1 MLKQTQQ
8 QPQQRPQRIQMPNFS
23 GRSLTLHDAPG
34 AYQLL
39 HDTQAHKTQI
49 TVLLGCGPLLQSPC
63 VPPNLFEGENT
74 VYVLYGPKFLEH
86 MQQSKAGAMLWKE
99 RIPKHWQ
106 SITYQDFH
114 TLLANNTSIAF
125 WWYKQNLDLESDF
138 WLPILGESKAHIL
151 CAKTPY
157 SVETQAP
164 QKQETTTQD
173 KNNTC
178 IFLGSSPDKLLYKEV
193 HSAFLQLGYTPYT
206 CPHSLQDMQETLQKQ
221 CALFFSVN
229 LQGLDV
235 EGHDFALLRALRIA
249 VGIWFVDNPWHVLA
263 SLRVPWWKKAK
274 LFVTDASFIL
284 PLKEAGA
291 EHVYH
296 LPLAVAQHMW
306 GANEKSNLQP
316 LEITANTKP
325 QQRNSNS
332 NNRNALSLSEK
343 LKAASNA
350 SCVFVG
356 HAAFP
361 HKKSFFAAAKIQPER
376 LQQAMTLLKNG
387 PEVPDFQWWVQH
399 AATQAQDKLWP
410 GHSVRSIGL
419 GAEQCAQEQ
428 RVLWIQQLLAQNP
441 AIFGDAALW
450 QSLLPEAKQE
460 IFHAPLD
467 YYTEL
472 PFIYAAANAVL
483 NVTSLLLPW
492 GLTQRHFDVWAAGGF
507 LWTNSTKGLEIF
519 PQELTRPISFER
531 PQQWTKAM
539 AEHTPRIK
547 EDLQDA
553 WKKHLKEEHQYV
565 HRMVFVLEKTLG

>member
-8 QPQQRPQRIQMPNFS
+8 QPPQRPQRMQMPNFS
-23 GRSLTLHDAPG
+23 GRSLTLHDEPN

-39 HDTQAHKTQI
+39 YETQTQKNKLI
-49 TVLLGCGPLLQSPC
+49 VLLGCGPLLQALC
-63 VPPNLFEGENT
+63 VPQDLLDSENK
-74 VYVLYGPKFLEH
+74 VYVLYGPLFLQH
-86 MQQSKAGAMLWKE
+86 MQQSKSCVTPWEE

-106 SITYQDFH
+106 SITYQEFGA
-114 TLLANNTSIAF
+114 LLKNNNSIAF

-138 WLPILGESKAHIL
+138 WLPILGQSKAHRL
-151 CAKTPY
+151 CAKPAY
-157 SVETQAP
+157 SLEAQAS
-164 QKQETTTQD
+164 QRQEALAQG
-173 KNNTC
+173 KNANQ
-178 IFLGSSPDKLLYKEV
+178 ILLGSSPDKLLYKEV
-193 HSAFLQLGYTPYT
+193 HSAFTQLGYTPSS
-206 CPHSLQDMQETLQKQ
+206 CSRSLQDIQETLHKQ
-221 CALFFSVN
+221 SALFFSIN

-263 SLRVPWWKKAK
+263 SLRVPWWKKAT

-306 GANEKSNLQP
+306 EASEKLTPQNSV
-316 LEITANTKP
+316 ITDNAKP

-332 NNRNALSLSEK
+332 NNENMLSLSKK
-343 LKAASNA
+343 LIAASNA
-350 SCVFVG
+350 SCIFVG

-361 HKKSFFAAAKIQPER
+361 HKKSFFAAAKIHQEHM
-376 LQQAMTLLKNG
+376 QQALALLKNG
-387 PEVPDFQWWVQH
+387 LEVPDFQWWVKH

-428 RVLWIQQLLAQNP
+428 RVLWIKHLLAHNP
-441 AIFGDAALW
+441 AVYGDAALW
-450 QSLLPEAKQE
+450 QSLLPQANRN

-472 PFIYAAANAVL
+472 PFIYAAASAVL

-507 LWTNSTKGLEIF
+507 LWTNVTKGLEIF

-539 AEHTPRIK
+539 AEYTPRIK
-547 EDLQDA
+547 EDLQNA
-553 WKKHLKEEHQYV
+553 WKKHLKEEHQYIS
-565 HRMVFVLEKTLG
+565 RMAFVLEKTLV